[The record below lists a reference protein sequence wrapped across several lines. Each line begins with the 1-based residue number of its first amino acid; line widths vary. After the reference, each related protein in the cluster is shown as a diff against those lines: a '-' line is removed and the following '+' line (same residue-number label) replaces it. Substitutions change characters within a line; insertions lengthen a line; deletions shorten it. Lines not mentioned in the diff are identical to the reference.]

1 MPTPVEFILRMVD
14 RVSPV
19 SARVQAALR
28 GVDAAARAVGRG
40 GGKAL
45 GGVEA
50 ALGGVARAAVLTGS
64 RLGGLARGGLVAV
77 SSGLGRIG
85 RVGALA
91 VGGLAAVGVAG
102 LASVGKM
109 SFDAQRFKQ
118 DALAA
123 MKILLKSGGAAQR
136 AADMAMRTA
145 SEIGRG
151 PGEVLG
157 QFVDLLAKGFSTK
170 KVDEIVRSL
179 ADLSVVDPR
188 ANMDSLSRTIGQIA
202 AKGKLQG
209 EEILQLSEAGLEA
222 GAVYDALAK
231 KLGVTRD
238 AAQKMITAGKV
249 SSTVAVDAILGAIS
263 SQTGGG
269 KVGAVA
275 AQRAVSTVSGQIDAI
290 KGKFE
295 ALMIG
300 ADGGGAGGMGKMLT
314 ALSAALDSRAA
325 ESLASAIASI
335 GTAAAGLFEGV
346 GEAEIERVM
355 KTLATFAKQAAAGVS
370 QLVVLGRA
378 LGSGMGEGLDYAA
391 DAMQALGLTAST
403 SKAPLA
409 SLSQVFR
416 VLGIAIGGVIA
427 VATTLPMLF
436 ARALQGI
443 ETAIQF
449 VASGKVTTL
458 AVQLGMSIVNGI
470 VGGIKAGAAAVTSA
484 VSGVAQGAIDTAKS
498 VLKIRSPSQV
508 MHEIGVYTV
517 EGFAGGVAANATMAS
532 AAMGQVVEPP
542 RVAGAVGAQ
551 SMGGVT
557 INVTVELADG
567 DERSARAAGE
577 AIATT
582 VRRELASVLESMAA
596 SQVAA

>member
-40 GGKAL
+40 GGKTL

-91 VGGLAAVGVAG
+91 IGGLGLAAAAG
-102 LASVGKM
+102 AGMAGKM
-109 SFDAQRFKQ
+109 ALDASRVRE
-118 DALAA
+118 DAIAA
-123 MKILLKSGGAAQR
+123 MTILLKGKAAAQR
-136 AADMAMRTA
+136 AADLAMRTA
-145 SEIGRG
+145 AEIGRG

-157 QFVDLLAKGFSTK
+157 QFTDLLAKGFSTK
-170 KVDEIVRSL
+170 RVDEIVRSL
-179 ADLSVVDPR
+179 ADLSVVDPK
-188 ANMDSLSRTIGQIA
+188 ANMDSLSRAIGQIA
-202 AKGKLQG
+202 AKGRLQG
-209 EEILQLSEAGLEA
+209 EEIMQLSEGGLEA

-231 KLGVTRD
+231 KMGVTRE
-238 AAQKMITAGKV
+238 AAQKLITAGKV
-249 SSTVAVDAILGAIS
+249 SSEVAVDAIIGAIS

-275 AQRAVSTVSGQIDAI
+275 AQRAVTTVSGQIQAI
-290 KGKFE
+290 KGKLE
-295 ALMIG
+295 AVMMG
-300 ADGGGAGGMGKMLT
+300 AEAGGGGGMSRMLS

-325 ESLASAIASI
+325 QSFADALASI
-335 GTAAAGLFEGV
+335 GSAAAGLFDGV
-346 GEAEIERVM
+346 DESTIE
-355 KTLATFAKQAAAGVS
+355 KTLKSLTVFAKQAALGVQ

-378 LGSGMGEGLDYAA
+378 MGSGLGEGLGYAA

-416 VLGIAIGGVIA
+416 LLGIAIGGVIA

-458 AVQLGMSIVNGI
+458 AVQLGLSIVSGI

-508 MHEIGVYTV
+508 MHELGVYTV
-517 EGFAGGVAANATMAS
+517 EGFAGGVAANAPMAS

-542 RVAGAVGAQ
+542 RVAGAVGAP

-577 AIATT
+577 TIATT